1 MKISVIIPVFN
12 RSEMVSRALDSV
24 LTQTR
29 RADEIL
35 VVDDGSTDG
44 TNKVLNSFD
53 GIKIIRHEKNKGV
66 AAARNSGISA
76 ANYEWIAFLDSDD
89 IWKTTKL
96 EQNEYYF
103 EMDSSIRIF
112 QNQEIWIRN
121 GRFAN
126 PKKKH
131 LKHEGWIFKQ
141 CLPLCII
148 SPSAVLVH
156 KEVFDKIG
164 LFDEAFPV
172 CEDYDL
178 WLRVTPH
185 FKVGMDP
192 SETTVKYGGH
202 SDQLSRQ
209 YEAMDIWR
217 IRSMK
222 KQFDEKML
230 SQSDRDALIQELI
243 IKLQIF
249 INGAKKRNKDV
260 RQEKIL
266 LEKLKGSS
274 F

>member
-44 TNKVLNSFD
+44 TNKVLDSFD

-112 QNQEIWIRN
+112 QNQEIWYQKRQVC
-121 GRFAN
+121 
-126 PKKKH
+126 K
-131 LKHEGWIFKQ
+131 
-141 CLPLCII
+141 
-148 SPSAVLVH
+148 S
-156 KEVFDKIG
+156 KEK
-164 LFDEAFPV
+164 
-172 CEDYDL
+172 
-178 WLRVTPH
+178 TP
-185 FKVGMDP
+185 
-192 SETTVKYGGH
+192 
-202 SDQLSRQ
+202 
-209 YEAMDIWR
+209 
-217 IRSMK
+217 
-222 KQFDEKML
+222 
-230 SQSDRDALIQELI
+230 
-243 IKLQIF
+243 
-249 INGAKKRNKDV
+249 
-260 RQEKIL
+260 
-266 LEKLKGSS
+266 
-274 F
+274 